1 VAESVYSWRTDKNEQ
16 ADTKQPDFS
25 KRQMSTIKL
34 LHASRDMDFSTAFGI
49 VSYHHHHNVTS
60 PAPILY
66 KAVRTTEIKQI
77 WIRL

>member
-1 VAESVYSWRTDKNEQ
+1 MAESVYSWRTDKNEQ

-49 VSYHHHHNVTS
+49 VSYHHHNVTS